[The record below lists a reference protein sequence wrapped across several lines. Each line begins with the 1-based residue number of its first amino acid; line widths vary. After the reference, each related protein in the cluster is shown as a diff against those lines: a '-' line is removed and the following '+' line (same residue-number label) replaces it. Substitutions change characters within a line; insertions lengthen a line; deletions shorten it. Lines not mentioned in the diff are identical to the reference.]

1 MECKWYEKNWNS
13 DKNTKIIALIAV
25 LQLIVTIGDVVA
37 AIVSLWWL
45 DLHLNMLSVSITAKF
60 VSLNSICDE
69 VT

>member
-45 DLHLNMLSVSITAKF
+45 DLHLNMQSVSITAKF

>member
-37 AIVSLWWL
+37 EIVSLWWL
-45 DLHLNMLSVSITAKF
+45 DLHLNMQSVSITAKF